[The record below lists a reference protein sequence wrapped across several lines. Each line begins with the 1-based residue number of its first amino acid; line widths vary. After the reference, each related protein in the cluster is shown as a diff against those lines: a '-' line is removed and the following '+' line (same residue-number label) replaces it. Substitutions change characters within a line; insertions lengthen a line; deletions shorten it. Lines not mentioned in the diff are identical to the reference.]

1 MAVQYVGSPE
11 QCPTSTRG
19 PLELLFS
26 HREVLMHKK
35 LFIPGPSEVRP
46 SILAKLATPQIG
58 HRSKDYSDLHGRILP
73 KVQQLLY
80 TKNDIFL
87 WASSSTLVME
97 ACVRNLSNKK
107 VLSCVNGAFS
117 KRWGQMCGANGIPNE
132 VLSVEWGKPILPE
145 MIDAKLKT
153 GEFDCLTVVMNE
165 TSTGVESSI
174 GDIAKVMKNYPDV
187 MFCVDAV
194 SCMAGSKIPTDDW
207 GLDVVLAGVQ
217 KAFAMP
223 SGLAISAI
231 SSRAFERAATV
242 KHRGY
247 YTDFLDIKKYNDK
260 NQTPA
265 TPAIPHIFALD
276 AQLDDILAEG
286 LENRWARHIRLA
298 ELTRKFVVDHGYPL
312 FPEKGYESNTLT
324 CAVNAKGIV
333 VGDLNK
339 ELGKRGFQISNGYG
353 DLKEKTFRIAHM
365 GDVTDAEMK
374 ELLDHIDDILKTLPT
389 GVQQ

>member
-1 MAVQYVGSPE
+1 
-11 QCPTSTRG
+11 
-19 PLELLFS
+19 
-26 HREVLMHKK
+26 MHKK

-73 KVQQLLY
+73 KLQQVLY
-80 TKNDIFL
+80 TKNDVFL

-117 KRWGQMCGANGIPNE
+117 KRWAQMCTANGIPNE
-132 VLSVEWGKPILPE
+132 VLQVEWGKPILPE
-145 MIDAKLKT
+145 MIDAKLQS

-165 TSTGVESSI
+165 TSTGVESPI
-174 GDIAKVMKNYPDV
+174 DEIAEVMKKYPDV

-194 SCMAGSKIPTDDW
+194 SCMAGVKIPTDEW

-217 KAFAMP
+217 KAFALP
-223 SGLAISAI
+223 AGLTVSAI
-231 SSRAFERAATV
+231 SNRAFERAATV
-242 KHRGY
+242 KYRGY
-247 YTDFLDIKKYNDK
+247 YTDFLDMKKYNDK

-265 TPAIPHIFALD
+265 TPAIPQIFAMD

-286 LENRWARHIRLA
+286 LDNRWERHKRLA
-298 ELTRKFVVDHGYPL
+298 EMTRNFVESHGFPL
-312 FPEKGYESNTLT
+312 FPERKYCSKTLT

-333 VGDLNK
+333 VADLNK

-389 GVQQ
+389 NVQA